1 MSDLD
6 RRQFLKGS
14 LLTAA
19 SIGAAAQMSSGA
31 EASALLPG
39 SNPLQAADDIVD
51 TNIHLS
57 RWPFRRLRG
66 DTPSELLDML
76 QTNGV
81 SEAWAGSY
89 DGLLHKNISAVNAR
103 LAEQCSQH
111 EMLVPFGSI
120 NPKLPDWE
128 EDLRRCDED
137 HDMPGIRL
145 HPNYHQ
151 YTLDEPVFAQL
162 IDRATDRGM
171 IVQIAV
177 VMEDSRTQHPLVQVP
192 VVDLGPLP
200 SLVRGI
206 PKARVVVQ
214 NDRGNVPGDVMRE
227 LVDTGRVWVD
237 MARAEGAGPVSGV
250 LENVPAERVLFG
262 SHAPY
267 FYHLAAHL
275 KMKESDLSEEQQN
288 AIFRENARGLLARSS

>member
-1 MSDLD
+1 MSALD

-19 SIGAAAQMSSGA
+19 SIGVATQMPSGA
-31 EASALLPG
+31 EASVLTPRPK
-39 SNPLQAADDIVD
+39 PLQTADDIVD
-51 TNIHLS
+51 TNINLS

-66 DTPSELLDML
+66 DTSAEFVDILRA
-76 QTNGV
+76 NGV

-103 LAEQCSQH
+103 LAEECSRY

-120 NPKLPDWE
+120 NPKLPGWE
-128 EDLRRCDED
+128 EDLRRCDEE
-137 HDMPGIRL
+137 HGMPGIRL

-162 IDRATDRGM
+162 LDRAADRGLL
-171 IVQIAV
+171 VQIAV

-200 SLVRGI
+200 DLVRGI
-206 PKARVVVQ
+206 PEARVVIQ
-214 NDRGNVPGDVMRE
+214 NNRGNVPGNVLSE
-227 LVDTGRVWVD
+227 LLDTGRVWVD
-237 MARAEGAGPVSGV
+237 IARAEGPGPVSGV
-250 LENVPAERVLFG
+250 LENAPDTRVLFG

-267 FYHLAAHL
+267 FYHFAAQL
-275 KMKESDLSEEQQN
+275 KMKESDLTEEQRG
-288 AIFRENARGLLARSS
+288 AIFRGNARQLLS